1 MTVGYII
8 ERYSDMSGGYACR
21 RLAEEGRKMGMD
33 MRIIGTLDCRVEDGT
48 LISGG
53 AELGR
58 ADIAF
63 LRRRRGAVRDT
74 VCALAGRIYNSRD
87 RFDRY
92 LSKAAQLA
100 DLRTSNMEVPRYTVG
115 SGEECFR
122 RAAEKLGLPL
132 VAKGLEGSRGDE
144 IFLIESED
152 DFMNLSGRFGP
163 EKEWLFEEYYPGSRG
178 TDLRLFSLKG
188 EAVACMRRTNPYD
201 FRANYAQGASVSAVP
216 ITPEMKDIAEDV
228 WRSTGLDIAG
238 IDLLDGKDG
247 HVFCEV
253 NVMPGIKGIESC
265 TGINIARACLLM
277 ASEDMRHG
285 RA

>member
-21 RLAEEGRKMGMD
+21 RLAEEGRKLGMD
-33 MRIIGTLDCRVEDGT
+33 MRIIGTLDCRIEDGT

-74 VCALAGRIYNSRD
+74 ACALAGRTYNSRD

-92 LSKAAQLA
+92 ISKAAQLA
-100 DLRTSNMEVPRYTVG
+100 DLKTSSMEVPRYTVG
-115 SGEECFR
+115 SGEGCFR
-122 RAAEKLGLPL
+122 RAADRLGLPL

-144 IFLIESED
+144 VFLLGSED
-152 DFMNLSGRFGP
+152 DFRNLAARFGP

-178 TDLRLFSLKG
+178 TDLRLFSLRG
-188 EAVACMRRTNPYD
+188 EAVACMRRTNQYD

-216 ITPEMKDIAEDV
+216 VTPEMKDIAEDV
-228 WRSTGLDIAG
+228 WHSTGLDIAG

-247 HVFCEV
+247 HIFCEV

-277 ASEDMRHG
+277 ASEDLQHG